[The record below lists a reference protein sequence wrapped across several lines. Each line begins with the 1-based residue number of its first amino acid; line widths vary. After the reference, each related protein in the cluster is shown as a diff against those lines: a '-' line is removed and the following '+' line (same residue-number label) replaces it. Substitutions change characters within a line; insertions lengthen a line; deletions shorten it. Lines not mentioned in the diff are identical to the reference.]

1 MRFLFV
7 DAENIGLKE
16 VEPIQAKIS
25 DKVFVFSKNEAI
37 KQACERNLF
46 LFISSYP
53 TAPNQADFYIIGN
66 LVGTIASLTKEQK
79 KSCEFVLYSRDASL
93 VTAFSFQCELH
104 KVKHKIALKPKS
116 LDNVIEITQEKTLDQ
131 KILNLLKKPTASE
144 TVRKQLKVPKSD
156 FTRAMNTLI
165 KDKQIQRSPN
175 SKKNWIQTKGN
186 K

>member
-16 VEPIQAKIS
+16 VESIEATIS

-37 KQACERNLF
+37 KQACEQNLF

-66 LVGTIASLTKEQK
+66 LIRTIVLLTKQQK
-79 KSCEFVLYSRDASL
+79 INCEFILYSRDTSL
-93 VTAFSFQCELH
+93 TTAFSFQCKLH

-116 LDNVIEITQEKTLDQ
+116 PDNSIKITQEKTLDQ
-131 KILNLLKKPTASE
+131 KILQLLKNPTASE
-144 TVRKQLKVPKSD
+144 TVRKELKIPKPD

-165 KDKQIQRSPN
+165 KDKKIQRSPN
-175 SKKNWIQTKGN
+175 SKKNWIQTN
-186 K
+186 FM